1 MSPRPNA
8 WDGIPDGA
16 SVLATTLAFAI
27 QPPPAL
33 DVAEW
38 AEERR
43 RVSPESGS
51 PYPGAWNN
59 ARAPYPIEPMGCL
72 SFSDPS
78 RDLTFKKSH
87 QIGGTEI
94 GVNLFGYIVD
104 QRPCSVVIVL
114 PTIGEDSWCH

>member
-1 MSPRPNA
+1 MRSR
-8 WDGIPDGA
+8 DTSDEVHSGRGIRYPAGLQSHIYAGA
-16 SVLATTLAFAI
+16 VTACT
-27 QPPPAL
+27 
-33 DVAEW
+33 
-38 AEERR
+38 
-43 RVSPESGS
+43 
-51 PYPGAWNN
+51 WNN

-72 SFSDPS
+72 SFSNPS